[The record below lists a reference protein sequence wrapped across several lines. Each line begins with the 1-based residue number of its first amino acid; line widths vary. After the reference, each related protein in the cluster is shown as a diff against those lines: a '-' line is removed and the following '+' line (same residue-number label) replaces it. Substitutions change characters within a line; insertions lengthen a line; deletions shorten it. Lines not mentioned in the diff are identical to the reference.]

1 MSKLKEILNGWT
13 NVIWE
18 KPEVE
23 KMAMDRAIVCSTCDK
38 NVNNICNSCGCPLIA
53 KTRSEYST
61 CPEGKWIK

>member
-23 KMAMDRAIVCSTCDK
+23 KMAMDRAIICADCIY
-38 NVNNICNSCGCPLIA
+38 NVNNTCSQCGCLLIA
-53 KTRSEYST
+53 KTRSEYSK
-61 CPEGKWIK
+61 CPMNKW

>member
-23 KMAMDRAIVCSTCDK
+23 KIAMDRAIVCSTCDK
-38 NVNNICNSCGCPLIA
+38 NVNNTCKSCGCFLIA